1 MKKLP
6 FILRDSFGFSQ
17 TEVRGTIVLTI
28 CILALLIVPLLL
40 KYFFISP
47 NYSTAAYQEDVALL
61 NRTMANLEKQK
72 QVNDSLQVIEK
83 EENKEKNKEK
93 YNLAYA
99 NNSTENSSFFAFDP
113 NQISVNQ
120 WKSLGLKPYLAERI
134 EKYRSKGGKFKIKS
148 DLQKIYGFPE
158 DLYKRLYA
166 YIQLPESL
174 TDSKV
179 TKEYKQEKSTDVI
192 SENFPKK
199 EYSKK
204 GNTLQTFDINT
215 ADTAQLKQIR
225 GIGAV
230 ISERIVKFR
239 NSVGGFHSLEQVKE
253 VYGIKDEVYQELSK
267 YALMSKGFEV
277 KKININ
283 TATLDLLKAH
293 PYIGYKNAQ
302 IIINYRNQH
311 GNYTSADDLL
321 KTKVI
326 DQTQVE
332 KLKPYLVF

>member
-1 MKKLP
+1 MKRFS
-6 FILRDSFGFSQ
+6 FILRDFFGFSQ
-17 TEVRGTIVLTI
+17 TEVRGTIVLI
-28 CILALLIVPLLL
+28 VCMLFLLIVPLLL

-47 NYSTAAYQEDVALL
+47 NYSAASYQDDITLL
-61 NRTMANLEKQK
+61 NRTITSLEKQK
-72 QVNDSLQVIEK
+72 HANDSLQLIEK
-83 EENKEKNKEK
+83 EENKEK

-99 NNSTENSSFFAFDP
+99 SNSTENISFFAFDP
-113 NQISVNQ
+113 NQISINQ

-134 EKYRSKGGKFKIKS
+134 EKYRTKGGKFKTKS

-158 DLYKRLYA
+158 DLYQRLYA
-166 YIQLPESL
+166 YIQLPDKLE
-174 TDSKV
+174 DSKV
-179 TKEYKQEKSTDVI
+179 TKEYKQEKSTDI
-192 SENFPKK
+192 ASENLPKK
-199 EYSKK
+199 EYVKK
-204 GNTLQTFDINT
+204 ENALQTFDINT

-283 TATLDLLKAH
+283 TATLELLKAH

-302 IIINYRNQH
+302 IIINYRHQH
-311 GNYTSADDLL
+311 GNYASADDLL

-326 DQTQVE
+326 DETQVQ

>member
-1 MKKLP
+1 MKKLS

-17 TEVRGTIVLTI
+17 TEIRGTIVLAI
-28 CILALLIVPLLL
+28 CGLVLLITPLLL

-47 NYSTAAYQEDVALL
+47 NYSQLTYKEDTAMLDQ
-61 NRTMANLEKQK
+61 TMATLEKQK
-72 QVNDSLQVIEK
+72 QANDSLQLIEK
-83 EENKEKNKEK
+83 EENK
-93 YNLAYA
+93 LAYA
-99 NNSTENSSFFAFDP
+99 NNSFAENISFFTFNP
-113 NQISVNQ
+113 NQIDVNQ

-134 EKYRSKGGKFKIKS
+134 VKYRTKGGKFKTKS

-158 DLYKRLYA
+158 DLYKRLYD
-166 YIQLPESL
+166 YIQLPENL
-174 TDSKV
+174 ADSKIA
-179 TKEYKQEKSTDVI
+179 KEYKQEKSTDVA

-199 EYSKK
+199 EYAKK
-204 GNTLQTFDINT
+204 ENALQAFELNT

-239 NSVGGFHSLEQVKE
+239 NSLGGFHSIEQVKE

-267 YALMSKGFEV
+267 YAKMSKEFEA

-283 TATLDLLKAH
+283 TADVNILKVH

-311 GNYTSADDLL
+311 GHYTSADDLL

-326 DQTQVE
+326 DEAQVE
-332 KLKPYLVF
+332 KLRKYLIF